1 MIDNNQNE
9 NNNMPSTDSTFQ
21 NNESSLSEL
30 RNIIVGSFAHKGYY
44 LQNGVYQQLLSSY
57 LNSQNNIPILNLQ
70 ISIIDSYIISNSKL
84 STVYPEKI
92 KELSISYINLSNVT
106 LKRLSTTPLNKD
118 TQSLYENSFR
128 LLANLKQENLFNVD
142 QSFTNFISNIDQYL
156 INDVLLQSICVIL
169 SKICENSY
177 YVHLI
182 TSNEKLLQ
190 KLIDKFFAN
199 TGNNV
204 NINMNKALVKV
215 LVSLT
220 EEDENFSDFLLNEKN
235 VYPFITILNKGIRN
249 FDVELKILYIKLMTN
264 IIIESK
270 ASEAKKLVLNEP
282 IVKWSVSILIDLIGN
297 KEVMSLNHKISCI
310 NALSKLLK
318 QSIDFQN
325 TFYNIN
331 GIELLFKE
339 LHSLYSENQLK
350 EIDDKVKALKANKT
364 KNANSDKIFLLE
376 KDEDA
381 IISNDSSLD
390 INTEYKRS
398 LIECLSCSS
407 SLKEESRKKIIDSKE
422 IKIILNILSDPSN
435 PSKLILS
442 CALLVLSL
450 SRGHLTIKK
459 VLLDYDI
466 TSLLFKLSSHSNVD
480 IQIQTTNS
488 LCNFLLNNSTQIGEV
503 VECISRLLKIFKA
516 TTHKKIRFNSV
527 CAMKN
532 IIFSVNSNR
541 DIKKNIMKKITYDTL
556 LSLLDDQDI
565 AIQEQALLIFR
576 VLLYKSFEDIEEVFS
591 HCKDKLLSNILKK
604 LNDKSSS
611 NDIIVHSLYI
621 LSNISSGNN
630 KQKSVIDKSFL
641 ERILY
646 YAGSKVTNIR
656 LVCMIILNNLLTAQ
670 EIQKSIIKIEGIL
683 PLLEKIAFEDNS
695 NMEDVVMK
703 EGNESTNEDS
713 VEAKQLAMGMIGIIK
728 NVKKEK

>member
-1 MIDNNQNE
+1 MILEQNE
-9 NNNMPSTDSTFQ
+9 NSNISNLQSTFK
-21 NNESSLSEL
+21 NTESSLCEL
-30 RNIIVGSFAHKGYY
+30 RNIIVGSFDHKGYY
-44 LQNGVYQQLLSSY
+44 LQNGIFQQLLSSY
-57 LNSQNNIPILNLQ
+57 LNSQNTIPILNLQ

-84 STVYPEKI
+84 TVVYPEKI
-92 KELSISYINLSNVT
+92 KELSAMYTNLSNVT
-106 LKRLSTTPLNKD
+106 LKLLSTTPLNKD
-118 TQSLYENSFR
+118 TQSLYENAFR

-156 INDVLLQSICVIL
+156 INDVLFQSICVIL

-177 YVHLI
+177 YIHLI
-182 TSNEKLLQ
+182 TNNKKLIEKL
-190 KLIDKFFAN
+190 IGKFFIN
-199 TGNNV
+199 TGNNL
-204 NINMNKALVKV
+204 NINMNKASVKV
-215 LVSLT
+215 LVALT
-220 EEDENFSDFLLNEKN
+220 EEDENFSNYLLNDKN
-235 VYPFITILNKGIRN
+235 VNSFINILNKGIRN

-270 ASEAKKLVLNEP
+270 TTEAKKLLVNEP
-282 IVKWSVSILIDLIGN
+282 IVKWSVSILIDLISN
-297 KEVMSLNHKISCI
+297 KEVISLHHKISCI

-318 QSIDFQN
+318 QSIEFQN
-325 TFYNIN
+325 TFYNLN

-339 LHSLYSENQLK
+339 LHSLYSESQLK
-350 EIDDKVKALKANKT
+350 EIDEKLKTLKANKI
-364 KNANSDKIFLLE
+364 KNSDKIFLLE
-376 KDEDA
+376 KDEDT
-381 IISNDSSLD
+381 IISNDTSLD
-390 INTEYKRS
+390 INTEYKRT
-398 LIECLSCSS
+398 LIECLSCAS

-422 IKIILNILSDPSN
+422 IKIILNIIAEPSN

-442 CALLVLSL
+442 CALLILSL

-488 LCNFLLNNSTQIGEV
+488 LCNFLLDNSTQVGEV

-541 DIKKNIMKKITYDTL
+541 DIKKNIMKIITYETL

-576 VLLYKSFEDIEEVFS
+576 VLLYKSFEDIDEVFS
-591 HCKDKLLSNILKK
+591 HCKDQLLSNILKK
-604 LNDKSSS
+604 LNDKNST

-641 ERILY
+641 ERIFY

-656 LVCMIILNNLLTAQ
+656 LVCMIILNNLLTAV
-670 EIQKSIIKIEGIL
+670 EIQKSIIDIEGIL
-683 PLLEKIAFEDNS
+683 PLLEKIAFEDNI
-695 NMEDVVMK
+695 NTEDVTMK
-703 EGNESTNEDS
+703 EGNEGSNEDS